1 MNDPFLAQADRAG
14 VVLPLDERNLLSPA
28 ILCNTMKMGM
38 VTVEDTD
45 ENRQICMKYCGI
57 CPNYKKN
64 CLGSHQPDNLFCARG
79 RSNAAQIREQRC
91 FCLACEIFAKNS
103 LALGHFCEREK

>member
-1 MNDPFLAQADRAG
+1 
-14 VVLPLDERNLLSPA
+14 
-28 ILCNTMKMGM
+28 MKIST

-57 CPNYKKN
+57 CPNYRKN
-64 CLGSHQPDNLFCARG
+64 CLDKSQPDSLFCARG